1 MLIAPDCTGLHR
13 IAPNGPCLHLTAPD
27 CTQWQVLRAQLAPLI
42 DNEAVLESLTANA
55 ARHFDA
61 CNRLLDTHVP
71 TPTPPVRCP
80 LVDARPYQ
88 SECVFLS
95 SLQHLTRA
103 AVHELELPGTHWT
116 MMFGELTAGVAEAVS
131 PFLG

>member
-1 MLIAPDCTGLHR
+1 M
-13 IAPNGPCLHLTAPD
+13 
-27 CTQWQVLRAQLAPLI
+27 LRAQLAPLI
-42 DNEAVLESLTANA
+42 DDEAMLESLSANA
-55 ARHFDA
+55 ARHFVA

-71 TPTPPVRCP
+71 TPTPLVRCP

-95 SLQHLTRA
+95 SLQHLSRA
-103 AVHELELPGTHWT
+103 TVHKIVLPGTHWT
-116 MMFGELTAGVAEAVS
+116 MMFGELTAGVAEAIT

>member
-1 MLIAPDCTGLHR
+1 MAPDCTGLHR
-13 IAPNGPCLHLTAPD
+13 IEPNGPCLHLTAPD

-42 DNEAVLESLTANA
+42 DNVAVLESLTANA

-131 PFLG
+131 PFLD

>member
-13 IAPNGPCLHLTAPD
+13 IAPNGPCLHRTAPD

>member
-1 MLIAPDCTGLHR
+1 LHLIAPD
-13 IAPNGPCLHLTAPD
+13 
-27 CTQWQVLRAQLAPLI
+27 WQVLRAQLAPLI
-42 DNEAVLESLTANA
+42 DDEAMLESLSANA
-55 ARHFDA
+55 ARHFVA

-71 TPTPPVRCP
+71 TPTPLVRCP

-103 AVHELELPGTHWT
+103 TVHKIELPGTHWT
-116 MMFGELTAGVAEAVS
+116 MMFGELTAGVAEAIT

>member
-1 MLIAPDCTGLHR
+1 M
-13 IAPNGPCLHLTAPD
+13 
-27 CTQWQVLRAQLAPLI
+27 LRAQLAPLI
-42 DNEAVLESLTANA
+42 DDEAMLESLSANA
-55 ARHFDA
+55 ARHFVA

-71 TPTPPVRCP
+71 TPIPLVRCP

-103 AVHELELPGTHWT
+103 TVHKIELPGTHWT
-116 MMFGELTAGVAEAVS
+116 MMFGELTAGVAEAIT